1 MSTDKA
7 AAIRKTAEAARI
19 SFSRR
24 IYLFLISMKLALTL
38 LFVIAIIS
46 VIGSFLPQGDQVYM
60 TDWVNNP
67 LYDLYN
73 TLGLFDMYWS
83 WWYQALLLLLG
94 VNLAVCIFNR
104 LGPALRKTFK
114 PRVDVKDAFV
124 ASQPFAA
131 RFPAA
136 GAGELKAAAGVLKS
150 GRYHITSGSSGSV
163 LARKGRFSDLAS
175 LFFHASFLVI
185 GIGAIIGYTLGFDET
200 VEIADGK
207 VANVPYTRYQ
217 AKNHGFEIDQEDLYE
232 NDRLVGYRISEFS
245 TDLEVFLDGKPVARK
260 TITVNDPL
268 RLDGVN
274 FYQSSYDITA
284 RGRVT
289 ILQVNHY
296 PAKSLVYVGFGL
308 MMAGIVFALYF
319 PQRRIWLK
327 QGKSGE
333 LLLGGRS
340 NRSKV
345 SFQKEF
351 DGLVSDMR
359 LQLKQEARA
368 DGNK

>member
-1 MSTDKA
+1 MSTDEA
-7 AAIRKTAEAARI
+7 AAIPEAAEAASI
-19 SFSRR
+19 SFGRR
-24 IYLFLISMKLALTL
+24 IFLFLISMKLALTL

-67 LYDLYN
+67 LFDFYN
-73 TLGLFDMYWS
+73 TIGLFDMYWS
-83 WWYQALLLLLG
+83 WWYQALLALLA
-94 VNLAVCIFNR
+94 VNLTVCIFNR
-104 LGPALRKTFK
+104 LGPAWRKTFN

-124 ASQPFAA
+124 TSQPFAA
-131 RFPAA
+131 RFQGA
-136 GAGELKAAAGVLKS
+136 GAGELKAATGVLKS
-150 GRYHITSGSSGSV
+150 GRYHITRGRTGSV

-200 VEIADGK
+200 MEIPDGK
-207 VANVPYTRYQ
+207 IANVPSTSYQ
-217 AKNHGFEIDQEDLYE
+217 AKNHGFEIKSDDLYE

-274 FYQSSYDITA
+274 FYQSSYDITP

-296 PAKSLVYVGFGL
+296 PAKTLVYIGFGL
-308 MMAGIVFALYF
+308 MVGGIVFALYF

-333 LLLGGRS
+333 LLMGGRA

-351 DGLVSDMR
+351 DGLVTDMR

-368 DGNK
+368 DGNQ